1 MRNILF
7 YIFLLFTTSILAQ
20 KKYIIEV
27 KVGERIS
34 DLISRLEKKRILSN
48 NAVEHV
54 IDQNQLHINFDFLP
68 NKDLGTKA
76 LEGIFIPGFYEFD
89 NLIANP
95 QNNEY
100 TYINNSKIIINH
112 LLERAKY
119 RFAKNKVIRGI
130 TFYELLTIA
139 SIVEKEDA
147 FDTHANVIASVFWN
161 RLKNNDRFSSCVTVE
176 YILGYHRPFLLFS
189 DLDKAAKSPYSTYH
203 HKGIP
208 PTPICFVTD
217 YTIENTINSNETD
230 FYFFVLDWVE
240 AVPYMSTDYEKHK
253 QLSKKAKK
261 SVTDKYGSKLL
272 RQKMNDYYYDYL
284 SKNKD

>member
-1 MRNILF
+1 MKNILL
-7 YIFLLFTTSILAQ
+7 ISLFVTISTWAQ
-20 KKYIIEV
+20 KKHIIEV
-27 KVGERIS
+27 RVGERIS
-34 DLISRLEKKRILSN
+34 DLISRLENKSILSN
-48 NAVEHV
+48 DAVEQ
-54 IDQNQLHINFDFLP
+54 ILDENESLNLFDFVQY
-68 NKDLGTKA
+68 KAKGTTP
-76 LEGIFIPGFYEFD
+76 LEGIFIPGLYEFD
-89 NLIANP
+89 NLTLNP
-95 QNNEY
+95 KNY
-100 TYINNSKIIINH
+100 DYIYKINSRIIINH
-112 LLERAKY
+112 LLEKAKY
-119 RFAKNKVIRGI
+119 RFAEDNVTRGI
-130 TFYELLTIA
+130 SFYELLTVA

-203 HKGIP
+203 HRGIP

-240 AVPYMSTDYEKHK
+240 RVPYMSSDYEKHK
-253 QLSKKAKK
+253 QFSQKAKK
-261 SVTDKYGSKLL
+261 SVTDKYGSKIL
-272 RQKMNDYYYDYL
+272 RQKMNDYYYDYF